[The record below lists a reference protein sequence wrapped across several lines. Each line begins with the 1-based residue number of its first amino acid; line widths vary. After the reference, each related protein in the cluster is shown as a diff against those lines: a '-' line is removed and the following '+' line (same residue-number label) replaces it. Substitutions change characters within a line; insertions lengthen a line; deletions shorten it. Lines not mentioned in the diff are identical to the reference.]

1 MIFRKKLSSKEW
13 ETMHQLD
20 TANIHAT
27 QQTKKSMKLNKM
39 QEEPSVNALNVKE
52 SDNYTPFV

>member
-1 MIFRKKLSSKEW
+1 
-13 ETMHQLD
+13 MHQLD
-20 TANIHAT
+20 TANIYAT